1 MLTATGI
8 LSETRGER
16 VVNSAGSDLV
26 LWMFCV
32 STCHVEHRVVHTE
45 WTVLPA
51 LPFPV
56 HHDLHDF
63 CPQRDVGGVDGHTGG
78 GAVACLV
85 VLTWDQEE
93 TDATV
98 ILQRCERKRCRLSV
112 RPRSPTHGV
121 PDVDVA
127 LLSPVVALREG
138 LPIREHVAFLDVWT
152 LSKAVIVQPGRPV
165 VHVAR
170 AELPVGCSE
179 RKTKHV

>member
-16 VVNSAGSDLV
+16 EVSSAGSDLV
-26 LWMFCV
+26 LTWFCA
-32 STCHVEHRVVHTE
+32 STCHVEHRVVHAE

-63 CPQRDVGGVDGHTGG
+63 CPQGDAGGVDGHTGG
-78 GAVACLV
+78 GAVARLV

-98 ILQRCERKRCRLSV
+98 ILQRCERKRRLRLSTF
-112 RPRSPTHGV
+112 PPPMECQT
-121 PDVDVA
+121 
-127 LLSPVVALREG
+127 
-138 LPIREHVAFLDVWT
+138 
-152 LSKAVIVQPGRPV
+152 
-165 VHVAR
+165 
-170 AELPVGCSE
+170 
-179 RKTKHV
+179 